1 MTTAETLT
9 MTSATYLHTI
19 PTGEEVT
26 YEVSPSRWDDR
37 CILVEYPADVDLSP
51 YRSDDAYPMEQIQR
65 DWGRFVRCDAYG
77 TDGPESWEVWLVKR

>member
-26 YEVSPSRWDDR
+26 YEVSPSRWDSR
-37 CILVEYPADVDLSP
+37 CICVSYPADVDLSP
-51 YRSDDAYPMEQIQR
+51 YRSDDAYPMAAIER
-65 DWGRFVRCDAYG
+65 DWGAFSQCLAHGED
-77 TDGPESWEVWLVKR
+77 DGASWEVWQVKR